1 MKKKNKFLLI
11 FISVILLALY
21 FFNKDIKYKMK
32 IHLSDNN
39 VIKYNFFKKIIKT
52 IKDPRYFLNDYNVN
66 FLPQTEFID
75 FKIHKLKIDKNK
87 DKYKNNGRYNNFI
100 EIIEDKLFIITSDGD
115 FLFSEIPNKNYDKK
129 ILNTQKIN
137 VNQEFESTQIL
148 GSMYNKDYI
157 YISYKLK
164 IDENCT
170 TVGVARAK
178 IDLANLYF
186 KELFNLGE
194 CAKGLIWGGAI
205 SFYTNRNL
213 DGILL
218 TTSDT
223 LRSKDEDKTANKDL
237 RAQIDESYY
246 NKILLYSFNNN
257 NFEIYSRGHRNPIGL
272 FVENNL
278 IISTEH
284 GPRGG
289 DEINLIKKNNNFGW
303 PISSYGDLYWSK
315 DIEPYYK
322 KNHSEFGFIEPI
334 FSFVPSIGISEIAKV
349 PDNFS
354 PYWKNNFLIGS
365 LYGQSIYRIKFD
377 EAYSKILFSE
387 KIFIGERVRDIKFY
401 KNNSIVLSI
410 EDGLDLAILIKN
422 WLITKKE
429 FI

>member
-137 VNQEFESTQIL
+137 VHQKFENTQIL

-178 IDLANLYF
+178 IDLVNLYF

-422 WLITKKE
+422 
-429 FI
+429 

>member
-1 MKKKNKFLLI
+1 MKKKNKFLLT

-21 FFNKDIKYKMK
+21 FFNKDIKYNMK

-39 VIKYNFFKKIIKT
+39 VIKYNFFKNIIKT

-87 DKYKNNGRYNNFI
+87 DKYKNNSRYNNFI

-115 FLFSEIPNKNYDKK
+115 FLYSEIPNKNYDKK
-129 ILNTQKIN
+129 ILNTLKIN

-148 GSMYNKDYI
+148 GSMYNEDYI

-178 IDLANLYF
+178 INLVNLYF

-223 LRSKDEDKTANKDL
+223 LRSKDEDKSANKDL

-315 DIEPYYK
+315 DIKPYYK

-422 WLITKKE
+422 
-429 FI
+429 

>member
-87 DKYKNNGRYNNFI
+87 DKYKNNSRYNNFI

-137 VNQEFESTQIL
+137 VHQKFENTQIL

-178 IDLANLYF
+178 IDLVNLYF

-315 DIEPYYK
+315 DIKPYYK

-422 WLITKKE
+422 
-429 FI
+429 

>member
-39 VIKYNFFKKIIKT
+39 VIKYNFFKNIIKT

-137 VNQEFESTQIL
+137 VHQKFENTQIL

-178 IDLANLYF
+178 IDLVNLYF

-422 WLITKKE
+422 
-429 FI
+429 

>member
-1 MKKKNKFLLI
+1 M
-11 FISVILLALY
+11 
-21 FFNKDIKYKMK
+21 
-32 IHLSDNN
+32 
-39 VIKYNFFKKIIKT
+39 
-52 IKDPRYFLNDYNVN
+52 
-66 FLPQTEFID
+66 
-75 FKIHKLKIDKNK
+75 
-87 DKYKNNGRYNNFI
+87 
-100 EIIEDKLFIITSDGD
+100 
-115 FLFSEIPNKNYDKK
+115 
-129 ILNTQKIN
+129 NTQKIN
-137 VNQEFESTQIL
+137 VHQKFESTQIL

-178 IDLANLYF
+178 IDLVNLYF

-315 DIEPYYK
+315 DIKPYYK

-422 WLITKKE
+422 
-429 FI
+429 

>member
-1 MKKKNKFLLI
+1 MRKKNRFFLLI
-11 FISVILLALY
+11 FTFVIFLVLY
-21 FFNKDIKYKMK
+21 FFNKNIKYNMK

-39 VIKYNFFKKIIKT
+39 VIKYNFFKNIIKT

-75 FKIHKLKIDKNK
+75 FEIHKIKIDKNK
-87 DKYKNNGRYNNFI
+87 DKYKNDGRYNNFI

-115 FLFSEIPNKNYDKK
+115 FLFSKIADINYDKK

-137 VNQEFESTQIL
+137 VHQKFESTQIL

-178 IDLANLYF
+178 IDLVNLYF

-205 SFYTNRNL
+205 SFYTNSNL

-223 LRSKDEDKTANKDL
+223 LRSKDEDKTKNKDL

-246 NKILLYSFNNN
+246 NKILLYSFNKN
-257 NFEIYSRGHRNPIGL
+257 NFEVYSRGHRNPIGL

-315 DIEPYYK
+315 DIKPYYK

-422 WLITKKE
+422 
-429 FI
+429 